1 MKYRR
6 LTILSLM
13 VVIAVLFTA
22 VTPALAAP
30 KDPVRVWVSYQRG
43 HSTEVAAS
51 LKKAGASFHYDFPE
65 LEAYVVTLPSAALN
79 GILRSPFVL
88 GVEADPERKP
98 IEPLPGSVEAAFQDS
113 VVYGSEVVPW
123 GIDAV
128 QAREIWDVDKDGVVD
143 AGATDGSGIKVCIID
158 TGYYRDHEDL
168 RYDVDGFSQVDNE
181 LYNDGVGHGSH
192 VAGTINAIQNGL
204 GVVGVNPGAVEFFIV
219 KIFGNDGAWTASSDL
234 TAAIYS
240 CRDNGAKVISMSLGG
255 SRSNRQEQR
264 AFDALYNAGILH
276 VAAAGN
282 EQEET
287 PGLISYPASYSSVI
301 SVAAVDSQ
309 LAIASFSNQNAY
321 VELAAPGVDVLSTI
335 PYIETNS
342 LVVDGVDYSA
352 FHIEFSAYGSASG
365 ALVDGGLCTSTGSWA
380 GKVVLCQRGDVDFAV
395 KVLNVQNSGGA
406 AAIIY
411 NNVPGPFLGTM
422 GESSASIV
430 GLSISQ
436 EDGQYLVANKLGV
449 TAAVSS
455 VLKIPASGYEAWNG
469 TSMATPH
476 VSGVA
481 ALIWSANPSWTNVQ
495 IREAMNATAYDLGS
509 AGKDV
514 VFGNGLVQA
523 AAALTLLGGGTPP
536 PPPPPPTGELA
547 VEITSPAPGT
557 VFKDKATVVISV
569 LVTADEAP
577 VGGATV
583 TVTVTGTL
591 GTPKV
596 LTGTTGT
603 DGVVNFSYRVST
615 RKTGT
620 GVYTILAEA
629 FKDGYDPVSTTSTF
643 TVN

>member
-6 LTILSLM
+6 FTILSLL

-43 HSTEVAAS
+43 HSAEVAAS
-51 LKKAGASFHYDFPE
+51 LQKANASFHYDFPE
-65 LEAYVVTLPSAALN
+65 LDAYVVTLPSAALS
-79 GILRSPFVL
+79 GILNSPFVL

-98 IEPLPGSVEAAFQDS
+98 IEPMPGSLEAAFQDS
-113 VVYGSEVVPW
+113 VVYESEVVPW

-128 QAREIWDVDKDGVVD
+128 QARNIWDVDGNGVVD
-143 AGATDGSGIKVCIID
+143 SGATDGSGIKVCIID
-158 TGYYRDHEDL
+158 TGYYGAHVDL
-168 RYDVDGFSQVDNE
+168 PDNVTGMSQVDNDWTV
-181 LYNDGVGHGSH
+181 DGVGHGSH
-192 VAGTINAIQNGL
+192 VAGTINAINNGL
-204 GVVGVNPGAVEFFIV
+204 GVVGVNPGAVEFHIV
-219 KIFGNDGAWTASSDL
+219 KIFANDGAWTASSDL
-234 TAAIYS
+234 TAAIYN
-240 CRDNGAKVISMSLGG
+240 CRDNGANVISMSLGG
-255 SRSNRQEQR
+255 SRSNRLEQR
-264 AFDALYNAGILH
+264 AFDTLYSAGILH
-276 VAAAGN
+276 IAAAGN

-301 SVAAVDSQ
+301 SVAAVDSE

-335 PYIETNS
+335 PYIETNT
-342 LVVDGVDYSA
+342 LVVDGQSFSA
-352 FHIEFSAYGSASG
+352 YHIEFSGYGSASG
-365 ALVDGGLCTSTGSWA
+365 ALVDGGRCTSTGSWG
-380 GKVVLCQRGDVDFAV
+380 GKVVLCERGDVDFAV
-395 KVLNVQNSGGA
+395 KVLNVQNSGGV

-422 GESSASIV
+422 GESTSSTI

-436 EDGQYLVANKLGV
+436 EDGQYLVANKLGA
-449 TAAVSS
+449 TADVSS
-455 VLKIPASGYEAWNG
+455 AYQAPASGYEAWNG

-481 ALIWSANPSWTNVQ
+481 ALIWSANPTWTNVQ
-495 IREAMNATAYDLGS
+495 IREAMNATAFDLGS

-523 AAALTLLGGGTPP
+523 AAALTYLSGGTP
-536 PPPPPPTGELA
+536 PPPPPPTGELT
-547 VEITSPAPGT
+547 VQITSPAEGS
-557 VFKDKATVVISV
+557 VYKDKATVSIKVQVS
-569 LVTADEAP
+569 ADDAP
-577 VGGATV
+577 VGGASV

-591 GTPKV
+591 GAPKV

-603 DGVVNFSYRVST
+603 DGVASFSYRVST

-629 FKDGYDPVSTTSTF
+629 VKDGYDPVSVSSTF